1 MYKQEYEKNGGVNKI
16 KSFTDLNAYKEAHKL
31 VLIIYK
37 VTNKFPKE
45 ERYGLINQMR
55 RATVSITS
63 NIAEGFSRN
72 TIKDKC
78 QFYTLAQGS
87 LTELQSQLLISRDL
101 SYLTK
106 EDFNQIANQTVIV
119 NKLINGLKRIKHRNL

>member
-1 MYKQEYEKNGGVNKI
+1 MPNYENNGGVNKI
-16 KSFTDLNAYKEAHKL
+16 KNFTDLNAYKEAHKL

>member
-1 MYKQEYEKNGGVNKI
+1 MIKYEENGGVNKI
-16 KSFTDLNAYKEAHKL
+16 KNFTDLNAYKEAHKL
-31 VLIIYK
+31 VLVIYK
-37 VTNKFPKE
+37 FTNKFPKE

>member
-1 MYKQEYEKNGGVNKI
+1 MEKYENNGGVNKI
-16 KSFTDLNAYKEAHKL
+16 KNFTDLNAYKEAHKL

-119 NKLINGLKRIKHRNL
+119 NKLINGLKRIKNQTL

>member
-1 MYKQEYEKNGGVNKI
+1 MPNYENNGGVNKI
-16 KSFTDLNAYKEAHKL
+16 KNFTDLNAYKEAHKL

-119 NKLINGLKRIKHRNL
+119 NKLINGLKRIKNQTL

>member
-1 MYKQEYEKNGGVNKI
+1 MPNYENNGGVNKI
-16 KSFTDLNAYKEAHKL
+16 KNFTDLNAYKEAHKL

-45 ERYGLINQMR
+45 ERYGLIDQMH
-55 RATVSITS
+55 RAAISTTS

-119 NKLINGLKRIKHRNL
+119 NKLINGLKRIKNQTL

>member
-1 MYKQEYEKNGGVNKI
+1 MPNYENNGGVNKI
-16 KSFTDLNAYKEAHKL
+16 KNFTDLNAYKEAHKL

-37 VTNKFPKE
+37 FTAKFPKE
-45 ERYGLINQMR
+45 ERYGLIDQMH
-55 RATVSITS
+55 RAAISTTS

-101 SYLTK
+101 SYLTR

>member
-1 MYKQEYEKNGGVNKI
+1 MEKYENNGGVNKI
-16 KSFTDLNAYKEAHKL
+16 KNFTDLNAYKEAHKL

-37 VTNKFPKE
+37 FTAKFPKE
-45 ERYGLINQMR
+45 ERYGLIDQMH
-55 RATVSITS
+55 RAAISTTS

-101 SYLTK
+101 SYLTR

-119 NKLINGLKRIKHRNL
+119 NKLINGLKRIKNQTL

>member
-1 MYKQEYEKNGGVNKI
+1 MEKYENNGGVNKI
-16 KSFTDLNAYKEAHKL
+16 KNFTDLNAYKEAHKL

-101 SYLTK
+101 SYLTR

>member
-1 MYKQEYEKNGGVNKI
+1 MEKYENNGGVNKI
-16 KSFTDLNAYKEAHKL
+16 KNFTDLNAYKEAHKL

-37 VTNKFPKE
+37 FTAKFPKE

-101 SYLTK
+101 SYLTR

-119 NKLINGLKRIKHRNL
+119 NKLINGLKRIKNQTL

>member
-1 MYKQEYEKNGGVNKI
+1 MIKYEENGGVNKI
-16 KSFTDLNAYKEAHKL
+16 KNFTDLNAYKEAHKL

-45 ERYGLINQMR
+45 EKYSLIDQMR
-55 RATVSITS
+55 RAVVSITS

-101 SYLTK
+101 SYITK
-106 EDFNQIANQTVIV
+106 EDFNQIANLTVTV
-119 NKLINGLKRIKHRNL
+119 NKLINGLKRIKNQTL

>member
-1 MYKQEYEKNGGVNKI
+1 MPNYENNGGVNKI
-16 KSFTDLNAYKEAHKL
+16 KNFTDLNAYKEAHKL

-37 VTNKFPKE
+37 FTAKFPKE
-45 ERYGLINQMR
+45 ERYGLIDQMH
-55 RATVSITS
+55 RAAISTTS

-119 NKLINGLKRIKHRNL
+119 NKLINGLKRIKNQTL